1 MAAIMHFIIV
11 VVLVVAY
18 KQWSFRCC
26 FPHLSTLLRAQ
37 SHCTAYSPNLTIP
50 HLILDCAP
58 HPTTLALIWHC
69 RSGFLSLSLPLSQLP
84 MRPAAAAIKLILFC
98 VCLSAL
104 FAVVRHCSP
113 FDLRCKF
120 SCVRVRFL
128 VSAASII
135 VVVSNVV
142 VAVAAAVCER
152 CRALILFLVRRRRHF
167 ESEKN

>member
-37 SHCTAYSPNLTIP
+37 SHCTAYSPNLTRP
-50 HLILDCAP
+50 HLTSPHLRLCAP
-58 HPTTLALIWHC
+58 PHHTRSYLTLP
-69 RSGFLSLSLPLSQLP
+69 LSLSLSLSQLP

-128 VSAASII
+128 VSAAYII
-135 VVVSNVV
+135 VVVVSNVV
-142 VAVAAAVCER
+142 VAAAVCER

>member
-1 MAAIMHFIIV
+1 
-11 VVLVVAY
+11 
-18 KQWSFRCC
+18 
-26 FPHLSTLLRAQ
+26 
-37 SHCTAYSPNLTIP
+37 
-50 HLILDCAP
+50 
-58 HPTTLALIWHC
+58 
-69 RSGFLSLSLPLSQLP
+69 

-135 VVVSNVV
+135 VVVVVSNVV